1 MTFIQIAALGILFWG
16 VSRLLETTIVIEAWR
31 GMWKFYF
38 VAIDKIT
45 NKKL

>member
-1 MTFIQIAALGILFWG
+1 MTFVTLASLGILFWG
-16 VSRLLETTIVIEAWR
+16 VSRLLETTIALDVWH
-31 GMWKFYF
+31 GVWKFYF